1 MFVMRYAS
9 LHDLDFWVS
18 QDKHISREELAR
30 KIQGGQ
36 CYVIFDDSTLIGVL
50 RYGLF
55 WDNIPYLNLIHFEE
69 SYRKKGFGQAA
80 MKYWEDEMRKYG
92 HTVVLTSTQSDEG
105 SQHFYRK
112 LGYKDA
118 GCLLLDVPPYVQPLE
133 IIMIKK
139 L

>member
-1 MFVMRYAS
+1 MLMRRAN
-9 LHDLDFWVS
+9 LNDLDFWMT
-18 QDKHISREELAR
+18 QDKHISRDELTR
-30 KIQGGQ
+30 KMQADQ
-36 CYVIFDDSTLIGVL
+36 CYVIFDGSTPIGVL

-55 WDNIPYLNLIHFEE
+55 WDNIPFLNLIHFAE
-69 SYRKKGFGQAA
+69 SYRRKGFGQAA
-80 MKYWEDEMRKYG
+80 MQYWEDEMRTLG
-92 HTVVLTSTQSDEG
+92 HKVVLTSTQSDEG